1 MEAGNPR
8 RIGQNPSPGRETKE
22 AMRLK
27 GKTALVTAAGQGI
40 GRASALALAAEGA
53 QVWATDVNPTL
64 LDSYDGID
72 GVHAVQLDVMDR
84 VAIQRVVTS
93 MPALDVLFNCAGFVH
108 SGTVLQ
114 ASDEEWNF
122 ALNLNVRA
130 QFWAIQAALPR
141 MLASGGGS
149 IINMAS
155 VCSSIKGLPN
165 RFIYGTT
172 KAAVIG
178 LTKSVA
184 ADFVADN
191 IRCNAIC
198 PGTVDTPSLADRINA
213 NADPDAARK
222 AFVAR
227 QPMGR
232 LAQAQEIAPLVV
244 FLASDESVF
253 VTGQAY
259 AVDGGITI

>member
-1 MEAGNPR
+1 
-8 RIGQNPSPGRETKE
+8 
-22 AMRLK
+22 MRVE

-53 QVWATDVNPTL
+53 HVWATDVNAKL
-64 LDSYDGID
+64 LEAYA
-72 GVHAVQLDVMDR
+72 GVERVTAVSLDVLDKH
-84 VAIQRVVTS
+84 AIARVVSS

-141 MLASGGGS
+141 MLAAGRGS

-178 LTKSVA
+178 LTKSIA
-184 ADFVADN
+184 ADYVADG

-198 PGTVDTPSLADRINA
+198 PGTVDTPSLHDRINA
-213 NADPDAARK
+213 NADPEAARK
-222 AFVAR
+222 QFVAR

-232 LAQAQEIAPLVV
+232 LAQAHEIAPLVV
-244 FLASDESVF
+244 FLASDDSVF